1 MVTVNFSETSNSDF
15 DVIPAGKYHAKVT
28 SGEMKESGPNAN
40 NPGAQYINWE
50 FTIQEGTQEGRKVWT
65 NTSLLP
71 HALFTLKNLLSAVGL
86 ETSGSLDFEI
96 NDVLTN
102 DCILTVGH
110 RDFNGEA
117 RAEVKRF
124 APYDASKFEAN
135 QQAQLLP

>member
-1 MVTVNFSETSNSDF
+1 MVTVNFSETSSSDF

-50 FTIQEGTQEGRKVWT
+50 FTIQEGTQEGRKV
-65 NTSLLP
+65 
-71 HALFTLKNLLSAVGL
+71 
-86 ETSGSLDFEI
+86 
-96 NDVLTN
+96 
-102 DCILTVGH
+102 CILTVGH